1 MELKRGGIKPE
12 CVVFMSYGI
21 QIGKDIENHLE
32 VKKNFVIF
40 YGKTFLEKIKEFYE
54 PDSEEVAE
62 CNEGTVEGFRTCPE

>member
-21 QIGKDIENHLE
+21 QIEKDIENHLG

-40 YGKTFLEKIKEFYE
+40 YGKAFLEKIKEFY
-54 PDSEEVAE
+54 DRILRKSLNAMK
-62 CNEGTVEGFRTCPE
+62 GQ